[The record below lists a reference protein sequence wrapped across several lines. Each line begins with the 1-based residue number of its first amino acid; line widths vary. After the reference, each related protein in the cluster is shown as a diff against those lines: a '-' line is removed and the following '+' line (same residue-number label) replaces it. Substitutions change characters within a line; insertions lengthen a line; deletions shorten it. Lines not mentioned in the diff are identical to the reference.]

1 MSSQPIAK
9 WKSGHYELALWEN
22 KAKEGDYMLKS
33 LSLTKSWKVG
43 DKWERS
49 TIKSIVP
56 NDLVKIQLLLQRGI
70 ENLFLKE
77 ELDLPITEVE
87 EIEEKPKK
95 QTKEEK
101 AQILAE
107 QFSKGNIT
115 FESYQKAMAELK

>member
-87 EIEEKPKK
+87 EIKDESDDLQKK
-95 QTKEEK
+95 KDVLAKSFAMGILSKEGYDQALK
-101 AQILAE
+101 
-107 QFSKGNIT
+107 
-115 FESYQKAMAELK
+115 ELG